1 MKIEQG
7 MTPLEIRSSLS
18 LASIY
23 GLRMLGMFLILPIF
37 AIYAEGL
44 PGSPSAFQVGLALGA
59 YGLTQALFQL
69 PFGMLS
75 DRYGRKNIIYI
86 GLLLFALG
94 SFVSGYSDDINIII
108 LGRAIQGAGAISAAI
123 TALVADL
130 TRDEHR
136 TKAMAMIGATIG
148 ITFALSLMGAPVLN
162 RLIGVPG
169 IFMLTGFL
177 SLSAILVVRFV
188 VPTPLN
194 INTSKTLKE
203 PAPSFKSILKN
214 KELSRLNFGIFALHA
229 AQMAMFIVVPI
240 ALATSGGMDV
250 NQHWKVYLPVL
261 LSSFVFM
268 VPIIILSEKF
278 NRAKLVFI
286 SSIFLML
293 IAQLMFGILINVFW
307 GLVASLFVYFVAFN
321 VLEAS
326 LPSLISKIAPP
337 SAKGTAIGVYNTCQ
351 SLGVFFGGLLGGFLA
366 DVGGSFSVFSF
377 CAILMTLWVVFALS
391 MKAPP
396 AIKTLMFM
404 IQNKSLLKSPK
415 QLVTLQQQLKKIKG
429 VRDVLIL
436 LEEGKVMLKVNKHET
451 IHEASIIRLLGG
463 KHGVS
468 E

>member
-268 VPIIILSEKF
+268 VPIIIVSEKF
-278 NRAKLVFI
+278 NKAKLVFI

-366 DVGGSFSVFSF
+366 DFGGSFSVFSF
-377 CAILMTLWVVFALS
+377 CAILMTLWVGFAFS

-415 QLVTLQQQLKKIKG
+415 QLALVQQQLKKIKG
-429 VRDVLIL
+429 VRDVMIL

-468 E
+468 

>member
-1 MKIEQG
+1 MKIEQN
-7 MTPLEIRSSLS
+7 MTSLEVRSSLS

-94 SFVSGYSDDINIII
+94 SFVSGYSEDINIII

-148 ITFALSLMGAPVLN
+148 ITFALSLMGAPILN

-169 IFMLTGFL
+169 IFMLTGLL
-177 SLSAILVVRFV
+177 SLIAILVVRFV
-188 VPTPLN
+188 VPTPITLSTLK
-194 INTSKTLKE
+194 TSKKSH
-203 PAPSFKSILKN
+203 PSFKSILKN
-214 KELSRLNFGIFALHA
+214 TQLSRLNFGIFALHA

-240 ALATSGGMDV
+240 ALATSGGLDV

-268 VPIIILSEKF
+268 VPIIIVGEKF
-278 NRAKLVFI
+278 NQSKRVFI
-286 SSIFLML
+286 GSIFLML
-293 IAQLMFGILINVFW
+293 IAQVMFGLLIHVFW

-321 VLEAS
+321 ILEAS

-366 DVGGSFSVFSF
+366 DFGGSFSVFSF
-377 CAILMTLWVVFALS
+377 CAILMTLWVSFALS

-396 AIKTLMFM
+396 VVKTFMFLIK
-404 IQNKSLLKSPK
+404 NKSLLKSPK
-415 QLVTLQQQLKKIKG
+415 KLALIEMKLKKMKG
-429 VRDVLIL
+429 VEDVMIL
-436 LEEGKVMLKVNKHET
+436 FEEGKVMLKVNKHET
-451 IHEASIIRLLGG
+451 IHEASIMRLLGEQN
-463 KHGVS
+463 GVS
-468 E
+468 Q

>member
-148 ITFALSLMGAPVLN
+148 ITFALSLVGAPVLN

-194 INTSKTLKE
+194 INASKTLKE
-203 PAPSFKSILKN
+203 PAPPFKSILKN

-261 LSSFVFM
+261 LTSFVFM
-268 VPIIILSEKF
+268 VPIIIVSEKF
-278 NRAKLVFI
+278 NKSKLVFI

-366 DVGGSFSVFSF
+366 DFGGSFSVFSF
-377 CAILMTLWVVFALS
+377 CAILMTLWVGFAFS

-415 QLVTLQQQLKKIKG
+415 QLALVQQQLKKIKG

-468 E
+468 

>member
-86 GLLLFALG
+86 GLILFALG

-148 ITFALSLMGAPVLN
+148 ITFALSLMCAPILN

-169 IFMLTGFL
+169 IFTLTGLL
-177 SLSAILVVRFV
+177 SLAAILVVRFV
-188 VPTPLN
+188 VPTPLSL
-194 INTSKTLKE
+194 NTSKTLKE
-203 PAPSFKSILKN
+203 PPPSFKSILKN
-214 KELSRLNFGIFALHA
+214 KELSRLNFGIFSLHA

-261 LSSFVFM
+261 LSSFIFM
-268 VPIIILSEKF
+268 VPIIIIGEKF
-278 NRAKLVFI
+278 NKSKLIFI

-293 IAQLMFGILINVFW
+293 IAQVMFGILINVFW
-307 GLVASLFVYFVAFN
+307 GLVISLFVYFVAFN

-337 SAKGTAIGVYNTCQ
+337 GAKGTAIGVYNTCQ

-366 DVGGSFSVFSF
+366 DQGGSFSVFSF
-377 CAILMTLWVVFALS
+377 CAILMTMWVGFALS

-396 AIKTLMFM
+396 AIKTLMFV
-404 IQNKSLLKSPK
+404 IKNKSLLKSPK
-415 QLVTLQQQLKKIKG
+415 QLETVQQQLKKIKG
-429 VRDVLIL
+429 VREVMIL

-451 IHEASIIRLLGG
+451 IHEVSIIRLLGG

-468 E
+468 

>member
-268 VPIIILSEKF
+268 VPIIIVSEKF

-366 DVGGSFSVFSF
+366 DFGGSFSVFSF
-377 CAILMTLWVVFALS
+377 CAILMTLWVGFAFS

-415 QLVTLQQQLKKIKG
+415 QLAVVQQQLKKIKG
-429 VRDVLIL
+429 VRDVMIL
-436 LEEGKVMLKVNKHET
+436 LEEGKVMLKVNKHEA

-468 E
+468 

>member
-44 PGSPSAFQVGLALGA
+44 PGSPSTFQVGLALGA

-293 IAQLMFGILINVFW
+293 IAQLMFGVLINVFW

-366 DVGGSFSVFSF
+366 DFGGSFSVFSF
-377 CAILMTLWVVFALS
+377 CAILMTLWVGFAFS

-415 QLVTLQQQLKKIKG
+415 QLAVVQQQLKKIKG

-436 LEEGKVMLKVNKHET
+436 LEEGKVMVKVNKHET

-468 E
+468 

>member
-148 ITFALSLMGAPVLN
+148 ITFALSLVGAPVLN

-188 VPTPLN
+188 VPTPLTF
-194 INTSKTLKE
+194 NTSKTLKE

-240 ALATSGGMDV
+240 ALASSGGIDV

-268 VPIIILSEKF
+268 VPIIVLSEKF
-278 NRAKLVFI
+278 NKAKLVFI
-286 SSIFLML
+286 SSIILML
-293 IAQLMFGILINVFW
+293 IAQLMFGMLINVFW

-366 DVGGSFSVFSF
+366 DFGGSFSVFSF
-377 CAILMTLWVVFALS
+377 CAILMTLWVSFAFS

-415 QLVTLQQQLKKIKG
+415 QLTRVQQQLKKIQG

-468 E
+468 

>member
-148 ITFALSLMGAPVLN
+148 MTFALSLMGAPVLN

-366 DVGGSFSVFSF
+366 DFGGSFSVFSF
-377 CAILMTLWVVFALS
+377 CAILMTLWVGFAFS

-415 QLVTLQQQLKKIKG
+415 QLALVQQQLKKIKG
-429 VRDVLIL
+429 VREVMIL

-468 E
+468 

>member
-148 ITFALSLMGAPVLN
+148 ITFALSLVGAPVLN

-194 INTSKTLKE
+194 INASKTLKE

-268 VPIIILSEKF
+268 VPIIIVSEKF

-366 DVGGSFSVFSF
+366 DFGGSFSVFSF

-415 QLVTLQQQLKKIKG
+415 QLVIVQQQLKKIKG
-429 VRDVLIL
+429 VRDVMIL

-468 E
+468 

>member
-94 SFVSGYSDDINIII
+94 SFVSGCSDDINIII

-148 ITFALSLMGAPVLN
+148 ITFAFSLMGAPVLN

-194 INTSKTLKE
+194 INTSRTLKE
-203 PAPSFKSILKN
+203 SAPSFKSILKN

-268 VPIIILSEKF
+268 VPIIIVSEKF
-278 NRAKLVFI
+278 NKSKLVYI

-293 IAQLMFGILINVFW
+293 IAQLMFGVLINVFW

-366 DVGGSFSVFSF
+366 DFGGSFSVFSF
-377 CAILMTLWVVFALS
+377 CAILMTLWVGFAFS

-396 AIKTLMFM
+396 TIKTLMFM

-415 QLVTLQQQLKKIKG
+415 QLAVVQQQLKKIQG

-436 LEEGKVMLKVNKHET
+436 PEEGKVMLKVNKHET

-463 KHGVS
+463 KHGFS
-468 E
+468 

>member
-1 MKIEQG
+1 
-7 MTPLEIRSSLS
+7 
-18 LASIY
+18 
-23 GLRMLGMFLILPIF
+23 
-37 AIYAEGL
+37 
-44 PGSPSAFQVGLALGA
+44 
-59 YGLTQALFQL
+59 
-69 PFGMLS
+69 
-75 DRYGRKNIIYI
+75 
-86 GLLLFALG
+86 
-94 SFVSGYSDDINIII
+94 
-108 LGRAIQGAGAISAAI
+108 
-123 TALVADL
+123 
-130 TRDEHR
+130 
-136 TKAMAMIGATIG
+136 MAMIGATIG

-203 PAPSFKSILKN
+203 PAPSFQSILKN

-261 LSSFVFM
+261 LTSFVFM
-268 VPIIILSEKF
+268 VPIIIVSEKF
-278 NRAKLVFI
+278 NKSKLVFI

-293 IAQLMFGILINVFW
+293 IAQLMFGVLINIFW

-366 DVGGSFSVFSF
+366 DFGGSFSVFSF
-377 CAILMTLWVVFALS
+377 CAILMTLWVGFALS

-404 IQNKSLLKSPK
+404 IKNKSLLKSPK
-415 QLVTLQQQLKKIKG
+415 QLAVVQQQLKKIKG
-429 VRDVLIL
+429 VRDVIIL
-436 LEEGKVMLKVNKHET
+436 LEEGKVMLKVNKHEA
-451 IHEASIIRLLGG
+451 IHETSIIRLLGG

-468 E
+468 

>member
-307 GLVASLFVYFVAFN
+307 GLVASLFVYFIAFN

-366 DVGGSFSVFSF
+366 DFGGSFSVFSF
-377 CAILMTLWVVFALS
+377 CAILMTLWVGFAFS

-415 QLVTLQQQLKKIKG
+415 QLAVVQQQLKKIKG

>member
-1 MKIEQG
+1 
-7 MTPLEIRSSLS
+7 
-18 LASIY
+18 
-23 GLRMLGMFLILPIF
+23 MLGMFLILPIF

-194 INTSKTLKE
+194 INTSKTFKE

-261 LSSFVFM
+261 LSSFIFM

-278 NRAKLVFI
+278 SKAKLVFI

-293 IAQLMFGILINVFW
+293 IAQLMFGILINIFW

-366 DVGGSFSVFSF
+366 DFGGSFSVFSF
-377 CAILMTLWVVFALS
+377 CAILMTLWVGFAFS

-415 QLVTLQQQLKKIKG
+415 QLAVVQQQLKKIKG

-468 E
+468 

>member
-44 PGSPSAFQVGLALGA
+44 PGSPSAFQVGLALGS

-148 ITFALSLMGAPVLN
+148 MTFALSLMGAPVLN

-169 IFMLTGFL
+169 IFTLTGFL

-240 ALATSGGMDV
+240 ALATSGSMDV

-261 LSSFVFM
+261 LGSFVFM
-268 VPIIILSEKF
+268 VPIIIVSEKF
-278 NRAKLVFI
+278 NKSKLVFI

-293 IAQLMFGILINVFW
+293 IAQLMFGVLINVFW

-366 DVGGSFSVFSF
+366 DFGGSFSVFSF
-377 CAILMTLWVVFALS
+377 CAILMTLWVGFAFS

-415 QLVTLQQQLKKIKG
+415 QLALVQQQLKKIKG
-429 VRDVLIL
+429 VREVMIL
-436 LEEGKVMLKVNKHET
+436 LEEDKVMIKVNKHET

-468 E
+468 

>member
-1 MKIEQG
+1 
-7 MTPLEIRSSLS
+7 
-18 LASIY
+18 
-23 GLRMLGMFLILPIF
+23 
-37 AIYAEGL
+37 
-44 PGSPSAFQVGLALGA
+44 
-59 YGLTQALFQL
+59 
-69 PFGMLS
+69 MLS

-203 PAPSFKSILKN
+203 SAPSFKSILKN

-240 ALATSGGMDV
+240 ALSTSGGMDV

-261 LSSFVFM
+261 LSSFIFM
-268 VPIIILSEKF
+268 VPIIIVSEKF
-278 NRAKLVFI
+278 NKAKLVFI

-293 IAQLMFGILINVFW
+293 IAQLMFGVLINVFW

-366 DVGGSFSVFSF
+366 DFGGSFSVFSF
-377 CAILMTLWVVFALS
+377 CAILMTLWVGFAFS

-404 IQNKSLLKSPK
+404 IQNKSLLKNPK
-415 QLVTLQQQLKKIKG
+415 QLAVVQQQLKKIKG

-468 E
+468 K

>member
-148 ITFALSLMGAPVLN
+148 ITFALSLVGAPVLN

-194 INTSKTLKE
+194 INTSKVLKE

-366 DVGGSFSVFSF
+366 DFGGSFSVFSF
-377 CAILMTLWVVFALS
+377 CAILMTLWVGFAFS

-415 QLVTLQQQLKKIKG
+415 QLATVQQQLKKIKG

-436 LEEGKVMLKVNKHET
+436 LEEDKVMLKVNKHET

-468 E
+468 

>member
-1 MKIEQG
+1 
-7 MTPLEIRSSLS
+7 
-18 LASIY
+18 
-23 GLRMLGMFLILPIF
+23 
-37 AIYAEGL
+37 
-44 PGSPSAFQVGLALGA
+44 
-59 YGLTQALFQL
+59 
-69 PFGMLS
+69 
-75 DRYGRKNIIYI
+75 
-86 GLLLFALG
+86 
-94 SFVSGYSDDINIII
+94 
-108 LGRAIQGAGAISAAI
+108 
-123 TALVADL
+123 
-130 TRDEHR
+130 
-136 TKAMAMIGATIG
+136 
-148 ITFALSLMGAPVLN
+148 
-162 RLIGVPG
+162 
-169 IFMLTGFL
+169 
-177 SLSAILVVRFV
+177 
-188 VPTPLN
+188 
-194 INTSKTLKE
+194 
-203 PAPSFKSILKN
+203 
-214 KELSRLNFGIFALHA
+214 
-229 AQMAMFIVVPI
+229 VVPI

-366 DVGGSFSVFSF
+366 DFGGSFSVFSF
-377 CAILMTLWVVFALS
+377 CAILMTLWVGFAFS

-404 IQNKSLLKSPK
+404 IKNKSLLKSPK
-415 QLVTLQQQLKKIKG
+415 QLATVQQQLKKIKG

-468 E
+468 

>member
-188 VPTPLN
+188 VPTSLN

-268 VPIIILSEKF
+268 VPIIIVSEKF
-278 NRAKLVFI
+278 NKAKFVFI
-286 SSIFLML
+286 GSIFLML
-293 IAQLMFGILINVFW
+293 IAQLMFGVLINVFW
-307 GLVASLFVYFVAFN
+307 GLIASLFVYFVAFN

-366 DVGGSFSVFSF
+366 DFGGSFSVFSF
-377 CAILMTLWVVFALS
+377 CAILMMLWVGFAFS

-396 AIKTLMFM
+396 AIKTLMFV
-404 IQNKSLLKSPK
+404 IQNKSLFKSPK
-415 QLVTLQQQLKKIKG
+415 QLVLVQEQLKKIKG

-436 LEEGKVMLKVNKHET
+436 VEEGKVMLKVNKHET

-463 KHGVS
+463 KNGVS
-468 E
+468 

>member
-7 MTPLEIRSSLS
+7 MTPIEIRSSLS

-44 PGSPSAFQVGLALGA
+44 PGNPTAFQVGLALGA

-75 DRYGRKNIIYI
+75 DRYGRKNMIYI

-169 IFMLTGFL
+169 IFMLTGIL
-177 SLSAILVVRFV
+177 SLTAILVVRFI
-188 VPTPLN
+188 VPTPLTL
-194 INTSKTLKE
+194 NTSKASKKAT
-203 PAPSFKSILKN
+203 PSFKSILKN
-214 KELSRLNFGIFALHA
+214 TQLSRLNFGIFALHA
-229 AQMAMFIVVPI
+229 AQMAMFIVVPL
-240 ALATSGGMDV
+240 ALATSGGLDV

-261 LSSFVFM
+261 LSSFIFM
-268 VPIIILSEKF
+268 VPVIIVAEKF
-278 NRAKLVFI
+278 NRSKLVFV

-293 IAQLMFGILINVFW
+293 IAQVMFGILINVFW

-366 DVGGSFSVFSF
+366 DRGGSFSVFSF
-377 CAILMTLWVVFALS
+377 CAVLMTLWISFALS

-396 AIKTLMFM
+396 AIKTLMFT
-404 IQNKSLLKSPK
+404 IKNKSLLKNPK
-415 QLVTLQQQLKKIKG
+415 QLTLIELKLKKIKG
-429 VRDVLIL
+429 VRDVMIL
-436 LEEGKVMLKVNKHET
+436 LEESKIMLKVNKHET

-468 E
+468 

>member
-194 INTSKTLKE
+194 INSSKTLKE

-250 NQHWKVYLPVL
+250 NEHWKVYLPVL

-268 VPIIILSEKF
+268 VPIIIVSEKF
-278 NRAKLVFI
+278 NKSKFVFI

-293 IAQLMFGILINVFW
+293 IAQLMFGMLINIFL
-307 GLVASLFVYFVAFN
+307 GLVASLLVYFVAFN

-366 DVGGSFSVFSF
+366 DFGGSFSVFSF
-377 CAILMTLWVVFALS
+377 CAILMTLWVGFAFS

-404 IQNKSLLKSPK
+404 IKNKSLLKSPK
-415 QLVTLQQQLKKIKG
+415 QLVRVQQQLKKIKG
-429 VRDVLIL
+429 VRDVMIL

-468 E
+468 

>member
-44 PGSPSAFQVGLALGA
+44 PGSPSAFQVGLALGS

-194 INTSKTLKE
+194 INTSKKLKE

-268 VPIIILSEKF
+268 VPIIIVSEKF

-366 DVGGSFSVFSF
+366 DFGGSFSVFSF
-377 CAILMTLWVVFALS
+377 CAILMTLWVGFAFS

-415 QLVTLQQQLKKIKG
+415 QLALVQQQLKKIKG
-429 VRDVLIL
+429 VRDVMIL

-468 E
+468 

>member
-366 DVGGSFSVFSF
+366 DFGGSFSVFSF
-377 CAILMTLWVVFALS
+377 CAILMTLWVGFAFS

-415 QLVTLQQQLKKIKG
+415 QLAVVQQQLKKIKG

-468 E
+468 

>member
-366 DVGGSFSVFSF
+366 DFGGSFSVFSF
-377 CAILMTLWVVFALS
+377 CAILMTLWVGFAFS

-415 QLVTLQQQLKKIKG
+415 QLALVQQQLKKIKG

-468 E
+468 

>member
-148 ITFALSLMGAPVLN
+148 ITFALSLVGAPVLN

-188 VPTPLN
+188 VPTPLTF
-194 INTSKTLKE
+194 NTSKTLKE

-240 ALATSGGMDV
+240 ALASSGGIDV

-268 VPIIILSEKF
+268 VPIIVVSEKF
-278 NRAKLVFI
+278 NKAKLVFI

-293 IAQLMFGILINVFW
+293 IAQLMFGMLINVFW

-366 DVGGSFSVFSF
+366 DFGGSFSVFSF
-377 CAILMTLWVVFALS
+377 CAILMTLWVSFAFS

-415 QLVTLQQQLKKIKG
+415 QLTRVQQQLKKIQG

-468 E
+468 

>member
-188 VPTPLN
+188 VPTPLTF
-194 INTSKTLKE
+194 NTSKTLKE

-229 AQMAMFIVVPI
+229 AQMAMFIVVPV
-240 ALATSGGMDV
+240 ALATSGSMDV

-261 LSSFVFM
+261 LGSFVFM

-278 NRAKLVFI
+278 NKAKLVFI

-293 IAQLMFGILINVFW
+293 IAQLMFGVLINIFW

-366 DVGGSFSVFSF
+366 DFGGSFSVFSF
-377 CAILMTLWVVFALS
+377 CAILMTLWVGFAFS

-415 QLVTLQQQLKKIKG
+415 QLAVVQQQLKKIKG
-429 VRDVLIL
+429 VLDVIIL

-451 IHEASIIRLLGG
+451 IHETSIIRLLGG

-468 E
+468 

>member
-1 MKIEQG
+1 
-7 MTPLEIRSSLS
+7 
-18 LASIY
+18 
-23 GLRMLGMFLILPIF
+23 MLGMFLILPIF

-148 ITFALSLMGAPVLN
+148 ITFALSLVGAPVLN

-188 VPTPLN
+188 VPTPLTF
-194 INTSKTLKE
+194 NTSKTLKE

-240 ALATSGGMDV
+240 ALASSGGIDV

-268 VPIIILSEKF
+268 VPIIVLSEKF
-278 NRAKLVFI
+278 NKAKLVFI
-286 SSIFLML
+286 SSIILML
-293 IAQLMFGILINVFW
+293 IAQLMFGMLINVFW

-366 DVGGSFSVFSF
+366 DFGGSFSVFSF
-377 CAILMTLWVVFALS
+377 CAILMTLWVSFAFS

-415 QLVTLQQQLKKIKG
+415 QLTRVQQQLKKIQG

-468 E
+468 

>member
-75 DRYGRKNIIYI
+75 DRYGRKKIIYI

-94 SFVSGYSDDINIII
+94 SFFSGYSDDINIII

-366 DVGGSFSVFSF
+366 DFGGSFSVFSF
-377 CAILMTLWVVFALS
+377 CAILMTLWVGFAFS

-396 AIKTLMFM
+396 AIKTLMFK

-415 QLVTLQQQLKKIKG
+415 QLATVQQKLKKIKG

-436 LEEGKVMLKVNKHET
+436 LEEGKVMVKVNKHEM

-468 E
+468 

>member
-136 TKAMAMIGATIG
+136 TKAMAIIGATIG

-268 VPIIILSEKF
+268 VPIIIVSEKF

-366 DVGGSFSVFSF
+366 DFGGSFSVFSF
-377 CAILMTLWVVFALS
+377 CAILMMLWAGFAFS

-415 QLVTLQQQLKKIKG
+415 QLARVQQQLKKIKG
-429 VRDVLIL
+429 VRDVMIL
-436 LEEGKVMLKVNKHET
+436 LEEDKVMLKVNKHET

-468 E
+468 